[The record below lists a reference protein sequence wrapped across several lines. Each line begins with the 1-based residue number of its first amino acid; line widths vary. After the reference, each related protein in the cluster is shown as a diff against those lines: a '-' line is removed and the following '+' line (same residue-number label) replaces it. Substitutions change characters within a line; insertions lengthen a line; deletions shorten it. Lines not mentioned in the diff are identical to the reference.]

1 MITWFFFHMGLSMQY
16 RATSLAGVMILTP
29 TTFSDHR
36 GQFRECFRQ
45 DEFEKHC
52 GHYPLVQDN
61 LSRSVGGTLRGLHYQ
76 RNRPQGKLIQVISG
90 TIFDVAVDIRPASPT
105 YGQWLGCQLNAALGE
120 LIWIPPGFAHG
131 FYVLSDSADV
141 FYRCSD
147 YYHPGDEAA
156 IRWDSP
162 NLAIKWPLS
171 EQWPLLLSDKD
182 RQAPCFV
189 GAP

>member
-1 MITWFFFHMGLSMQY
+1 MQY
-16 RATSLAGVMILTP
+16 RTTSLEGVIILTP

-45 DEFEKHC
+45 DEFEQHC

-76 RNRPQGKLIQVISG
+76 RSRPQGKLVQVISG
-90 TIFDVAVDIRPASPT
+90 SIFDVAVDIRPASPT
-105 YGQWLGCQLNAALGE
+105 YGQWLGCLLNADIGG

-147 YYHPGDEAA
+147 YYLPDDEAA
-156 IRWDSP
+156 IRWDSAH
-162 NLAIKWPLS
+162 LAITWPLS
-171 EQWPLLLSDKD
+171 EQFPLLLSDKD
-182 RQAPCFV
+182 RLATDFIDMP
-189 GAP
+189 

>member
-1 MITWFFFHMGLSMQY
+1 MQF
-16 RATSLAGVMILTP
+16 RTTSLAGVMILTP

-52 GHYPLVQDN
+52 GHYSLVQDN
-61 LSRSVGGTLRGLHYQ
+61 LSRSVGGTLH
-76 RNRPQGKLIQVISG
+76 
-90 TIFDVAVDIRPASPT
+90 D
-105 YGQWLGCQLNAALGE
+105 
-120 LIWIPPGFAHG
+120 

-147 YYHPGDEAA
+147 YYHPGDEAV

-162 NLAIKWPLS
+162 NLAIMWLLS
-171 EQWPLLLSDKD
+171 EQLPLLLSDKD
-182 RQAPCFV
+182 RFASCFADYSSV
-189 GAP
+189 VRQDSGASQS

>member
-1 MITWFFFHMGLSMQY
+1 MQY
-16 RATSLAGVMILTP
+16 SATSLAGVMILTP

-45 DEFEKHC
+45 AEFEQHC
-52 GHYPLVQDN
+52 GNYPLVQDN

-76 RNRPQGKLIQVISG
+76 RCRPQGKLVQVISG
-90 TIFDVAVDIRPASPT
+90 TIFDVVVDIRPASPT
-105 YGQWLGCQLNAALGE
+105 YGKWLGCLLNAELGG

-131 FYVLSDSADV
+131 FYVVSDSADV

-162 NLAIKWPLS
+162 SLAIKWPLS
-171 EQWPLLLSDKD
+171 EQRPLLLSDKD
-182 RQAPCFV
+182 RLAPCFV
-189 GAP
+189 AVL